1 MFSKPMHP
9 EKKPKETRKVT
20 FNLSKNTVA
29 ETYPA
34 KYIRR
39 QEQIYPEAQENQAYD
54 RRTAGSKRRY
64 VLNYNNIMSSILRN
78 NIEIYWKIREK
89 ETIKSNKKNYF
100 RKEILKSDKIMSLWK
115 PVTTPPFY
123 NQSITEPISSDE
135 DSE

>member
-1 MFSKPMHP
+1 MFSKPIHP

-29 ETYPA
+29 ETYPP

-39 QEQIYPEAQENQAYD
+39 EEQIYPEAQENQAYD
-54 RRTAGSKRRY
+54 RRIENTRNKY
-64 VLNYNNIMSSILRN
+64 MLNRGKIMLNILTKAPSA
-78 NIEIYWKIREK
+78 YYKIRAK
-89 ETIKSNKKNYF
+89 ETIKSNKKKYF

-115 PVTTPPFY
+115 LATPPSY

>member
-1 MFSKPMHP
+1 MHP
-9 EKKPKETRKVT
+9 EKKPKETRKVR
-20 FNLSKNTVA
+20 FNLSKNMVV

-39 QEQIYPEAQENQAYD
+39 REQTYTGDQENEAYD

-64 VLNYNNIMSSILRN
+64 VSNYNKIMLDIQRN
-78 NIEIYWKIREK
+78 NIEIYWKIRSK
-89 ETIKSNKKNYF
+89 ETAEYDKKKYY

-115 PVTTPPFY
+115 PVTTPPSY